1 MNYEIK
7 RFIEERN
14 IESLFHFTPV
24 DNLENILKYGLLSI
38 NNLNRLGIDYY
49 YNDENRYDDRLDAI
63 STSIE
68 FPNYKMFYKCRQES
82 GDANWC
88 VIELDAS
95 VLVDKDCIFNIENAA
110 KNRERYRSYREKSG
124 IRGLEALFYG
134 DGIRYELELP
144 TYFTTNPQAEVQVL
158 DKIEVN
164 YIKAVH
170 FENYESK
177 NFFDKHIEYKYNIKS
192 KVTEGLFRW
201 RCDYKYWKKVG

>member
-68 FPNYKMFYKCRQES
+68 FPNYKMFYKPC
-82 GDANWC
+82 
-88 VIELDAS
+88 
-95 VLVDKDCIFNIENAA
+95 
-110 KNRERYRSYREKSG
+110 
-124 IRGLEALFYG
+124 
-134 DGIRYELELP
+134 
-144 TYFTTNPQAEVQVL
+144 
-158 DKIEVN
+158 
-164 YIKAVH
+164 
-170 FENYESK
+170 
-177 NFFDKHIEYKYNIKS
+177 
-192 KVTEGLFRW
+192 
-201 RCDYKYWKKVG
+201 